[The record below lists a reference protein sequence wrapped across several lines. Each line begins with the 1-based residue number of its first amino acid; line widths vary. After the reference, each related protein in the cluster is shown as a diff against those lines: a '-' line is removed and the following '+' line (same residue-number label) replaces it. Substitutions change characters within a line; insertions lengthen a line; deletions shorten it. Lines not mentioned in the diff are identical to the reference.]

1 MRWTQESLVNAR
13 GLLMAVAGVLVV
25 VAWVLSH
32 L

>member
-13 GLLMAVAGVLVV
+13 GLVMAVAAGLVV
-25 VAWVLSH
+25 VAWVISH

>member
-13 GLLMAVAGVLVV
+13 GLVMAIAAVLVV
-25 VAWVLSH
+25 VAWVVAH

>member
-1 MRWTQESLVNAR
+1 MRWTQESLLNAR
-13 GLLMAVAGVLVV
+13 GVAMTVAAVLVV